1 MFVTFV
7 GWQRCL
13 WLIYIPEYTAQLQGI
28 DSGHFKLLTSKAFV
42 SWGDWL
48 LSLLSLQLRNLTPQ
62 LTKRRNVETSRV
74 YTLPCC
80 AFCSFN
86 LLPFKMILF
95 VYIVLHH
102 ICTCPLFLFATPH
115 WACKCSAFILCI
127 EDKEKGGSDEHKEL
141 INSLSLSGSHE
152 RHVDGSIRGNL
163 HYYRPLLRCI
173 LAMQGH
179 CLLLRVWIVQ

>member
-1 MFVTFV
+1 MTKMLVAYLHTGVYNPIAGYRLGTFQTFNLK
-7 GWQRCL
+7 GF
-13 WLIYIPEYTAQLQGI
+13 
-28 DSGHFKLLTSKAFV
+28 H
-42 SWGDWL
+42 
-48 LSLLSLQLRNLTPQ
+48 QLRSLTPQ

-95 VYIVLHH
+95 VYIILHH
-102 ICTCPLFLFATPH
+102 TCTCPLFLFATPH

-127 EDKEKGGSDEHKEL
+127 EDKEKSGSDEHKEL